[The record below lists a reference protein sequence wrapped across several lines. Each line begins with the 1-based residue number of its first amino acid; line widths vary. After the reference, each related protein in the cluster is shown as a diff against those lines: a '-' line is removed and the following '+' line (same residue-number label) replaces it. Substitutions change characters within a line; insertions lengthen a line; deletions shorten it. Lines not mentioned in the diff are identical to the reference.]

1 MFRYLST
8 LSIFSSTQE
17 KDEQVVFPDMSH
29 VLKCTFSHSPHLLCR
44 LDTNSAVIISDWGCG
59 PQLVASWVGHQGPNG
74 SVSLTQASR
83 LKTSWIWTEH
93 VLGYEYMIDTILLY
107 DRIIYH
113 LYIKYHITIY
123 IYYMYVRIFLSIC
136 QDPNMQHSA
145 VKVIRRQCRIQVIRL
160 TRWSRRN
167 WDCERS
173 DSLRSVELRGTPSN
187 SADPLPPTMQT

>member
-1 MFRYLST
+1 VCLRLSFDMFRYLST

-107 DRIIYH
+107 DIIIY
-113 LYIKYHITIY
+113 LYIIYIISLYIY
-123 IYYMYVRIFLSIC
+123 IYISIYILYVC
-136 QDPNMQHSA
+136 QD
-145 VKVIRRQCRIQVIRL
+145 
-160 TRWSRRN
+160 
-167 WDCERS
+167 
-173 DSLRSVELRGTPSN
+173 
-187 SADPLPPTMQT
+187 LP